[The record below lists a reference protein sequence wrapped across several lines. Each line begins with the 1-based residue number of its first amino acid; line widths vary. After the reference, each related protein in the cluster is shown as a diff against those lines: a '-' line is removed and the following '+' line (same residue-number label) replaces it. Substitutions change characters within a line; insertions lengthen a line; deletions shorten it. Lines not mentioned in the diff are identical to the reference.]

1 MHEKVIENS
10 IPNEI
15 GPSRATIDTITLA
28 QKIAHIA
35 ACGDDKVAGARRKG
49 AADTDE

>member
-1 MHEKVIENS
+1 M
-10 IPNEI
+10 PNEV
-15 GPSRATIDTITLA
+15 GSSRATNATITLA

-35 ACGDDKVAGARRKG
+35 ACGDDKVAGGEKEG